1 MSLVYEDEERQEEIP
16 IEGAVID
23 LYKVADLKVSNGTA
37 HYVLTKDFE
46 PSGISFCSAS
56 SYYMDDEEESL
67 KKWNTMILKDQPETW
82 AGLFFD
88 FILDNCAVNEIS
100 RNVRV
105 ERFRELRYNAR
116 RIFRRRLN

>member
-67 KKWNTMILKDQPETW
+67 KKWNTMILKDQPEDVGW
-82 AGLFFD
+82 SFFSD
-88 FILDNCAVNEIS
+88 FILKIAQ
-100 RNVRV
+100 
-105 ERFRELRYNAR
+105 
-116 RIFRRRLN
+116 

>member
-88 FILDNCAVNEIS
+88 FIFENCAANEIL
-100 RNVRV
+100 RNGRV

-116 RIFRRRLN
+116 KIFYWRLN